1 MDKWV
6 QTLLWR
12 VVGLHRTGTESNAG
26 RWMGERVFSLG
37 SRINTYFVGT
47 HVCRCALWAKTDVWW
62 SLEELHH
69 HTNSTALLSP
79 CPQALRSAPP
89 SLRLPSPR
97 KNSHPTP
104 AFHLAKSNS
113 QFLPSILFF
122 LMVSEKLDE
131 QSPLLCLPGLAHI
144 LIRSCRYPAVICLV
158 STSTQTRLANRCVLQ
173 LSSLRRTHLRALTRL
188 PEPGSP
194 QCRLLPPARFQHPVS
209 LGTGWGD
216 RGARTHL
223 PSPSSRISSQGFLGF
238 SHQCQELYIKGWG
251 SGKCE
256 LVRGKRV
263 RLCRRK

>member
-1 MDKWV
+1 M

-12 VVGLHRTGTESNAG
+12 VVGLRRTGTESNAG
-26 RWMGERVFSLG
+26 RWMGERVLSLG
-37 SRINTYFVGT
+37 SRINIYFVGT
-47 HVCRCALWAKTDVWW
+47 HVCRCALWAKTDGGPWKSCTITPTAPLLCHPVPKP
-62 SLEELHH
+62 
-69 HTNSTALLSP
+69 TALH
-79 CPQALRSAPP
+79 PP
-89 SLRLPSPR
+89 SLRLPNPR

-104 AFHLAKSNS
+104 AFRLAKSNS

-144 LIRSCRYPAVICLV
+144 LIRSCRYPDVICLV
-158 STSTQTRLANRCVLQ
+158 STSTQMRLANRCVLQ
-173 LSSLRRTHLRALTRL
+173 LSSLRQTHLRALTRL

-194 QCRLLPPARFQHPVS
+194 QCQLLPPARFQHPVS
-209 LGTGWGD
+209 SGTGWGD

-238 SHQCQELYIKGWG
+238 SRQCQELYIKGWG

-263 RLCRRK
+263 RLCKRKG